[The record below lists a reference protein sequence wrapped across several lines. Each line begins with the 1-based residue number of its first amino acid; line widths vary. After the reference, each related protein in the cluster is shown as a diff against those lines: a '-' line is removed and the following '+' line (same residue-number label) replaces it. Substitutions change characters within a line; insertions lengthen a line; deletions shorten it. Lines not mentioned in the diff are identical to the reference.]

1 MIDRSGIN
9 VLSSEIAIDDALKV
23 NVAVDAF
30 SNGAVCCRLYCS
42 STVWKIT

>member
-1 MIDRSGIN
+1 MIDRSGVN
-9 VLSSEIAIDDALKV
+9 VSNSEIAIDNALRV
-23 NVAVDAF
+23 NVLVDAF